1 MLSEGGN
8 FLVIA
13 ENVNLFRPL
22 PFGPVNRQNPVFIRN
37 WKQCLRL
44 FYILGLNACRAI
56 YIGSK
61 PRSSWGPRPQME
73 YALKIAL
80 KARGTND
87 HASVLRDYT
96 HREWLRLPFRKR
108 SYKDV
113 LAGHIFDPIQLERNV
128 PRLRDQQFDSRPRLV
143 IS

>member
-22 PFGPVNRQNPVFIRN
+22 AFGPVNRQNPVFIRN
-37 WKQCLRL
+37 WKQCLGL
-44 FYILGLNACRAI
+44 FYVVGVNTGRAI

-61 PRSSWGPRPQME
+61 PRSSGGPRPQVE
-73 YALKIAL
+73 NAPKIAL

-96 HREWLRLPFRKR
+96 HREWLRL
-108 SYKDV
+108 
-113 LAGHIFDPIQLERNV
+113 
-128 PRLRDQQFDSRPRLV
+128 
-143 IS
+143 